1 MICST
6 VVSCNVASTPHRIL
20 GGRVRDKSSG
30 LLVLCL
36 AALVAYLVSCLTRQN
51 KEMTDS
57 IATAT
62 KQVSEAS
69 KAQMATITET
79 YSTTFQKMTERVTGL
94 AEVLMLGRDS
104 PMPNESNSTN
114 SSESEQP
121 REQEIDMSV
130 LPASASWAAEEEAR
144 LQSTEMPWQLSMPPN
159 VSE

>member
-1 MICST
+1 M
-6 VVSCNVASTPHRIL
+6 RE
-20 GGRVRDKSSG
+20 KSSG
-30 LLVLCL
+30 LLVLAL

-57 IATAT
+57 IAEAT

-69 KAQMATITET
+69 KVQMATITET

-104 PMPNESNSTN
+104 PTPSETSSTN
-114 SSESEQP
+114 SNESEQP
-121 REQEIDMSV
+121 KEQEIDMSD
-130 LPASASWAAEEEAR
+130 LPASASWAAEEEER
-144 LQSTEMPWQLSMPPN
+144 LHSTEMPWQLSMPPT